1 MAEADAYCE
10 RRPPLV
16 SLQQAEQRVAGR
28 AGQLFGVD
36 RAIVVRI
43 SLLEEDLHVGKIL
56 ILADR
61 LVVVRVSDRPV
72 LG

>member
-1 MAEADAYCE
+1 
-10 RRPPLV
+10 
-16 SLQQAEQRVAGR
+16 VAGWAR
-28 AGQLFGVD
+28 QLFGVD

-43 SLLEEDLHVGKIL
+43 GLLEEDLDVGKIL

-61 LVVVRVSDRPV
+61 LVVIRVSDRPV